1 MHALVILRFRA
12 TVRAAETDGVSTSL
26 GSVADR
32 ERLGEI
38 LDSYLTVSF
47 HDYSFILQKSQH

>member
-1 MHALVILRFRA
+1 
-12 TVRAAETDGVSTSL
+12 VRSAETDGVSTSL